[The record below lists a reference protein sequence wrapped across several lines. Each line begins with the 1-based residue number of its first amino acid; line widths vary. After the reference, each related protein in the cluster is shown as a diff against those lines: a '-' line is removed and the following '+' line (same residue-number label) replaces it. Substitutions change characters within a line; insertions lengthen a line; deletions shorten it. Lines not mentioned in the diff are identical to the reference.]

1 MVYEASISGILRI
14 ILWIILISFI
24 IRLIARLATPYVVK
38 KAEETLR
45 NRAAQF
51 NQQNQPPRKEGE
63 ITIEKNKSNQKGTGS
78 GDYVDYVEVKD

>member
-1 MVYEASISGILRI
+1 MIYEASMSGILRI
-14 ILWIILISFI
+14 ILWLILISFV

-63 ITIEKNKSNQKGTGS
+63 ITIEKNKPNQKGSGS